1 MKIAVL
7 GAGAMGCLIGAHLK
21 KGGAEVWLVDPYQ
34 AHMDAIAAK
43 GLYMELEAEDPQIVH
58 MDGAV
63 TDPSGVGI
71 CDAVVVL
78 CKCMDTEHT
87 MKAAH
92 MIVGTDTI
100 IITMQNGIGN
110 IEILQN
116 IAPRENLGFGV
127 LKSSATLTAPGK
139 IIGRKKFPSSPYGLY
154 FAPVVSDSANK
165 EAFKR
170 VGEILNQG
178 EFPAV
183 MTAKTEELIWDK
195 LYMNI
200 MFNMPCALLTVAGE
214 DFMRQSEG
222 EKLLRKIADEF
233 CAVAKAKGFNIDS
246 EEYWEKYGGP
256 DIKKLPSDV
265 RHYTSAV
272 IDAVRKRRTE
282 VEFITGAVCRE
293 AEKLGIAV
301 PHNETIYCLIKVM
314 ENTYDVR
321 YQ

>member
-21 KGGAEVWLVDPYQ
+21 KGGAEVWLIDPYQ
-34 AHMDAIAAK
+34 AHMDAIK
-43 GLYMELEAEDPQIVH
+43 NNGLYVELETEDPQVIH
-58 MDGAV
+58 MDGAL
-63 TDPSGVGI
+63 TDPSDVGI
-71 CDAVVVL
+71 CDVVVVL

-87 MKAAH
+87 VKDAH
-92 MIVGTDTI
+92 MIVGKDTV

-110 IEILQN
+110 IEILEKF
-116 IAPRENLGFGV
+116 APRENLGFGV
-127 LKSSATLTAPGK
+127 LKSSATLTEPGK

-154 FAPVVSDSANK
+154 YAPVVLDSVHK
-165 EAFKR
+165 DVFR
-170 VGEILNQG
+170 QVGEILNQG

-183 MTAKTEELIWDK
+183 LTAKTEELIWEK

-214 DFMRQSEG
+214 DFMRQPEG
-222 EKLLRKIADEF
+222 ETLLRKIADEF
-233 CAVAKAKGFNIDS
+233 CTVANAKGFAIDS
-246 EEYWEKYGGP
+246 EEYWERYGGP
-256 DIKKLPSDV
+256 DIKRQPSNV

-272 IDAVRKRRTE
+272 TDAVRKRRTE

-293 AEKLGIAV
+293 AKKLGIAV

-314 ENTYDVR
+314 ESTYDLR
-321 YQ
+321 Y